1 MGTVQDLMQVGFS
14 PIQAKH
20 LGYDFAGSLTAAGN
34 ASQANAYAI
43 AHNSNHFTTVGATT
57 NSSRLPNIVGSAY
70 SIYFVRNDG
79 ANGLNVFP
87 AVGESINALAVNN
100 SYPVLAGTGAMFVKV
115 SDTQWIAF

>member
-1 MGTVQDLMQVGFS
+1 MATIQDLMQVGFN

-20 LGYDFAGSLTAAGN
+20 LGFDYAGGLSATGN

-43 AHNSNHFTTVGATT
+43 ANNSVHFTTVGAAA
-57 NSSRLPNIVGSAY
+57 NSARLPVLVGSAL
-70 SIYFVRNDG
+70 SMYFIRNDG

-87 AVGESINALAVNN
+87 AVGESINSLAANI
-100 SYPVLAGTGAMFVKV
+100 SYPILAGSGAMFIKV